1 MSSSSSVHIIVV
13 DDDLDIAD
21 IFNTFLQELGYNIVS
36 FTDPLLALEFFKQN
50 SQKYTI
56 LITDLRMPCISGI
69 ELANKIR
76 QINNVM
82 KIFLFTGFMVEDLE
96 NHQEFKSAKIDKLI
110 QKPIRLSMLQ
120 KIISQTLET
129 INS

>member
-1 MSSSSSVHIIVV
+1 
-13 DDDLDIAD
+13 
-21 IFNTFLQELGYNIVS
+21 
-36 FTDPLLALEFFKQN
+36 
-50 SQKYTI
+50 
-56 LITDLRMPCISGI
+56 
-69 ELANKIR
+69 
-76 QINNVM
+76 
-82 KIFLFTGFMVEDLE
+82 MVEDLE

>member
-1 MSSSSSVHIIVV
+1 MLV
-13 DDDLDIAD
+13 DDDIDLAN
-21 IFNTFLQELGYNIVS
+21 IFNTFLQELGYNTVS
-36 FTDPLLALEFFKQN
+36 FTDPMLALEFFKQN

-56 LITDLRMPCISGI
+56 LITDLRMPCMSGI
-69 ELANKIR
+69 ELANNIR
-76 QINNVM
+76 QINNVI
-82 KIFLFTGFMVEDLE
+82 KIFLITSFMVEDLE

-120 KIISQTLET
+120 KMISQTLET

>member
-1 MSSSSSVHIIVV
+1 MSSSPVHIIVV
-13 DDDLDIAD
+13 DDDIDLAN

-36 FTDPLLALEFFKQN
+36 FTDPILALEFFKQN

-56 LITDLRMPCISGI
+56 LITDLRMPCMSGI

-76 QINNVM
+76 QINNVI
-82 KIFLFTGFMVEDLE
+82 KIFLITAFMVEDLE